1 MDPLLAMALQNVD
14 TTARGAVRA
23 AKAGDFGTAAL
34 EFSQA
39 SMVLGMQFGH
49 QRARLGPRYA
59 ASHEAKLI
67 DGAAA
72 RLSTAITL
80 AYAVPNQRVSPLG
93 AAPVEEPEE
102 ENEEPSDDDIEVEEA
117 YGRWGNEED

>member
-1 MDPLLAMALQNVD
+1 
-14 TTARGAVRA
+14 
-23 AKAGDFGTAAL
+23 
-34 EFSQA
+34 
-39 SMVLGMQFGH
+39 MVLGMQIGH

-67 DGAAA
+67 DGSAA

-93 AAPVEEPEE
+93 AAPVVDESEE
-102 ENEEPSDDDIEVEEA
+102 EVDEPSDDDIEVEEA
-117 YGRWGNEED
+117 YGRWGNEEDQ